1 MTRAMLLLPVLCVP
15 ALARDNGQYSRYFL
29 EGEAQIRCHA
39 PAEAYDSNRVT
50 KADRRCFGIV
60 IDLSKEGFN
69 MNAPDLKH
77 IGTLLLPLL
86 LLGSQSASAA
96 STATGPTALAL
107 AAVIAPHSPL
117 LNQQEKHVIAGLFDG
132 QSNVTSNTKI
142 SVKAD
147 VVDCRESD
155 VDLTSRSCKLS
166 FGSASVNLSG
176 RNAHEIY
183 ATIFEAGVPPDGGA
197 GTIHESLSQLA
208 CIINP
213 AEIVQKSGGG
223 ADCTFEPNP

>member
-1 MTRAMLLLPVLCVP
+1 
-15 ALARDNGQYSRYFL
+15 
-29 EGEAQIRCHA
+29 
-39 PAEAYDSNRVT
+39 
-50 KADRRCFGIV
+50 V

-69 MNAPDLKH
+69 MNAPALKH
-77 IGTLLLPLL
+77 IATLLLPLL

-107 AAVIAPHSPL
+107 AAVIAPHSPIL
-117 LNQQEKHVIAGLFDG
+117 SQQEKHVIAGLFDG
-132 QSNVTSNTKI
+132 QSNVTPNTKI

-208 CIINP
+208 CIIDP

-223 ADCTFEPNP
+223 ADCTFEPNLP